1 MKSKRFDKG
10 MKIRREVSGASRD
23 DTVMENLDEVTRPI
37 HTLVTEYCWGE
48 VWSRPGLTR
57 KERSLIT
64 LGILAANNRP
74 NELKIH
80 INAALNN
87 GMTQD
92 EIVECFLQVM
102 IYCGVPAGLEGTNL
116 AKQVFDERCKTSTF

>member
-10 MKIRREVSGASRD
+10 MKIRREVSGASRVD
-23 DTVMENLDEVTRPI
+23 AVMSNLDDVTRPI

-48 VWSRPGLTR
+48 IWSRPGLTR
-57 KERSLIT
+57 KERSLLT
-64 LGILAANNRP
+64 LGMLAALNRP

-80 INAALNN
+80 ISAALNN
-87 GMTQD
+87 GMTCD

-102 IYCGVPAGLEGTNL
+102 IYCGVPAGIEATTL
-116 AKQVFDERCKTSTF
+116 AKQVFNERKLL

>member
-10 MKIRREVSGASRD
+10 MKIRREVSGASRV

-87 GMTQD
+87 GMTQA

-116 AKQVFDERCKTSTF
+116 AKQVFEERKISI

>member
-10 MKIRREVSGASRD
+10 MKIRREVSGASRVD
-23 DTVMENLDEVTRPI
+23 AVMENLDEFTRPI

-116 AKQVFDERCKTSTF
+116 AKQVFDER